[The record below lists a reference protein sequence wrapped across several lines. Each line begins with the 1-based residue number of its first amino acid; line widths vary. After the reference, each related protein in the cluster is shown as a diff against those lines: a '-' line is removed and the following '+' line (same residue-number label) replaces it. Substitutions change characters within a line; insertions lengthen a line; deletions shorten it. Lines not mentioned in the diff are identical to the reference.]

1 MTARPWLIASIA
13 LNGFL
18 AAGLVVALR
27 PLKEPTVIIPPVID
41 AGVVDHTNTIVRRE
55 NFTWQQVEST
65 NYFLLVKNLRTIDC
79 PEQTIRDIVLS
90 RVNRVF
96 TRRRLNEIDYPNY
109 EWWKSDPDPEIV
121 AAAATA
127 VRTLEAQRRSLLTS
141 LLGTGWDLEN
151 NIVVAARGGITL
163 TGPVLG
169 SIPAATK
176 ALVLAAI
183 ADAQE
188 QIEQYQQDQRD
199 ANKPIDPT
207 ELVRLRE
214 APFPQLLTLLNPQQ
228 LDEFVLRYSP
238 AAQQL
243 REQMRGMNLTQDQFK
258 ELFNA
263 VGSVLG
269 QPVYYYNGSD
279 PDVLKQQQDLQAQVD
294 SLIKTVLGQDVYN
307 NYQLGQDPLYRNSKS
322 TAQELGL
329 ATASVM
335 PFYEINRA
343 TAAELSR
350 ISNDSSLSDDEKIQ
364 ALAQTRVEQQQSLEQ
379 LIGTDAFE
387 KYLMLTTGTAK

>member
-65 NYFLLVKNLRTIDC
+65 NYSLLVKNLRTIDC

-269 QPVYYYNGSD
+269 QPVYYYTGSD